1 MVPSKDKIMSSKDK
15 IGGSRDKIKKD
26 HARSN
31 STLSK
36 KSVRDPKSCFK
47 IDLSKLAGQSEA

>member
-15 IGGSRDKIKKD
+15 IGGSKDKIKKD

-36 KSVRDPKSCFK
+36 KSVRDPKTCFK
-47 IDLSKLAGQSEA
+47 IDLSKLAGQS